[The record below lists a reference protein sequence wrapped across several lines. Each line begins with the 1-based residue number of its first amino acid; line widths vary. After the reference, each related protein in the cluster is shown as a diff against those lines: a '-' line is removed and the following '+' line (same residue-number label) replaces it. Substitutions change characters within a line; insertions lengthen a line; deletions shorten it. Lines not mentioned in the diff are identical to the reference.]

1 MKRISLLIAL
11 MILFCCTAGY
21 AADVILITNKLNPV
35 SSLTATDA
43 KNMFLGKK
51 TGWSDGSTVT
61 PFTQKDSAV
70 TDPFAKK
77 FVKKSSQQFYMFWR
91 KAVFTGKGTPPVEVE
106 NSEQMKK
113 IVAAKN
119 GAVGYILKS
128 ELDDSVKK
136 LSVE

>member
-1 MKRISLLIAL
+1 

-21 AADVILITNKLNPV
+21 AADVILITNKSNPV
-35 SSLTATDA
+35 SSLSATDA

-51 TGWSDGSTVT
+51 TSWSDGSSVT
-61 PFTQKDSAV
+61 AFTQKDDAV
-70 TDPFAKK
+70 TDVFAKE

-113 IVAAKN
+113 IVASKN
-119 GAVGYILKS
+119 GAVGYILES
-128 ELDDSVKK
+128 ELDGSVKK

>member
-21 AADVILITNKLNPV
+21 AADVILITNKSNPV
-35 SSLTATDA
+35 SSLSATDA

-51 TGWSDGSTVT
+51 SSWSDGSTVT
-61 PFTQKDSAV
+61 PFTQKDADL
-70 TDPFAKK
+70 TNPFARK

-106 NSEQMKK
+106 SSEQMKK

-119 GAVGYILKS
+119 GAIGYILES

-136 LSVE
+136 LIVK